1 MKCPISVV
9 LIVMFSIFAGQVQA
23 QISASA
29 DGQTTTAYAAPPQ
42 DNIYVFCSA
51 QGVAAGTLSAQFS
64 TGAPAVFEW
73 LRYNSA
79 AATFDSYESD
89 NSNSTSSTISN
100 LPDGCYRVNVLSS
113 GVTEVYT
120 AWVFN
125 SYYEVTASIT
135 ESTCDY
141 FQLEGAFTESN
152 LTYIDL
158 ATGSSLQVYKN
169 VRVKW
174 ERGADQLSSV
184 ISPRIYTPP
193 SENATYKLVVYDD
206 FDCSAEAEVYYE
218 SIVPTA
224 AFSAS
229 PVEGDAPLEVVFTNQ
244 SLNADEYEWF
254 FFRDIDEIRE
264 EAASQGEVSD
274 SIMDIS
280 IDQSPVY
287 TFENSGQ
294 YKVKMVATK
303 NSSTAVCR
311 DTVYLD
317 DYIVADTSFVDAPNF
332 FTPGGDGAND
342 KFIIKYTSMKSIDIK
357 IFNRWG
363 KQIFSVSRS
372 NLEGYDAVGD
382 DLGWDGKINGR
393 YASPGVYYYVVEGR
407 GRDDRKRKKQGFFHL
422 FRKM

>member
-1 MKCPISVV
+1 MKCLISVV
-9 LIVMFSIFAGQVQA
+9 LIVMFSIFAGQVRA
-23 QISASA
+23 QISANA
-29 DGQTTTAYAAPPQ
+29 DGQTTTAYAVPPQ

-51 QGVAAGTLSAQFS
+51 QGVTEGLLSAQFS

-73 LRYNSA
+73 SRYNSSTS
-79 AATFDSYESD
+79 TFDGYQLD

-100 LPDGCYRVNVLSS
+100 LSDGCYRVNVVSS

-125 SYYEVTASIT
+125 SYYEVEASIA

-141 FQLEGAFTESN
+141 FQLAGAFNESN
-152 LTYIDL
+152 LSYTDL
-158 ATGSSLQVYKN
+158 GTGGSLQVFKN
-169 VRVKW
+169 VRVRW
-174 ERGADQLSSV
+174 EKGSDQLSSV
-184 ISPRIYTPP
+184 ISPSIYTPP
-193 SENATYKLVVYDD
+193 SENTTYKLVVYDD
-206 FDCSAEAEVYYE
+206 FGCSGEAEVYYE

-229 PVEGDAPLEVVFTNQ
+229 PSEGDAPLEVVFTNQ
-244 SLNADEYEWF
+244 SVNADEYEWF

-264 EAASQGEVSD
+264 EAASQGAIVD
-274 SIMDIS
+274 SIMDTS
-280 IDQSPVY
+280 VDQSPVY
-287 TFENSGQ
+287 IFENSGQ

-303 NSSTAVCR
+303 NSSATVCR

-317 DYIVADTSFVDAPNF
+317 DYIVADTSFIDAPNF
-332 FTPGGDGAND
+332 FTPGSDGDND

-372 NLEGYDAVGD
+372 NLDGYDAVGD